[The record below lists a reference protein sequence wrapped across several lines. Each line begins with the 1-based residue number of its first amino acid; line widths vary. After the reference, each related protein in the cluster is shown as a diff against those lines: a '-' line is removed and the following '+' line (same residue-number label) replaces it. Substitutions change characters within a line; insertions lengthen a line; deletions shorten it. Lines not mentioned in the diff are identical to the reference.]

1 MPPQVE
7 WEPLPGPP
15 DLDGTVPDTPI
26 YDVLEEDASDLVG
39 KPWTYGVR
47 IRQAAGLPM
56 TTEKAYCAFSLFGE
70 DYQTETVEQLT
81 SSPVFIQPSEAHYT
95 AVLHLPEVTEKHLA
109 VLKSESG
116 LDISLFA
123 SPVVDVPK
131 NRISA
136 ANSTIV
142 QRIKGVGGSAG
153 SGVAESDAKSEPV
166 EAPAG
171 VDEHRRR
178 VEELEKLVGSL
189 QQRVADLELENA
201 KLREA
206 ASEGVAVEA

>member
-1 MPPQVE
+1 
-7 WEPLPGPP
+7 
-15 DLDGTVPDTPI
+15 
-26 YDVLEEDASDLVG
+26 
-39 KPWTYGVR
+39 
-47 IRQAAGLPM
+47 M
-56 TTEKAYCAFSLFGE
+56 TTERAYCAFSLFGE

-136 ANSTIV
+136 SNSTIV
-142 QRIKGVGGSAG
+142 QRIKGVGGSPGAG
-153 SGVAESDAKSEPV
+153 AGESDAKSEGV
-166 EAPAG
+166 EAHA
-171 VDEHRRR
+171 DAEEHKHR
-178 VEELEKLVGSL
+178 VEELEKLVQVL

-201 KLREA
+201 TLRDA
-206 ASEGVAVEA
+206 ASAGVPVEA